1 MSSLALLI
9 DFGSTFTKLVAV
21 DLDTAQLIG
30 RSQAPSTVGTDVREG
45 LLQALERLH
54 ERNPVFDR
62 SPKDLRVLKGK
73 IVFASSSAAGGLRIA
88 VVGNVPG
95 LTVEAANQAALGAGA
110 KVVGS
115 TAFKLAEEK
124 LRELQELRPDMI
136 LLTGG
141 VDGGDAAT
149 ILHNARLLAKSL
161 LSVPIVVGGNIA
173 AAQEVAGILR
183 QRRKEGRFVDN
194 VMPRA
199 GILTV
204 ESAREEIR
212 KLFMDRITDAKGLDE
227 VKEFVPVVLPT
238 PMAVLQGIRLGADG
252 TANEKGWGDMLV
264 VDVGGATTDVHSIG
278 DGLPAGENV
287 IARGLAEAYAKRT
300 VEGDLGI
307 RFNAATILA
316 RVGMEKLADVLRRD
330 FPGECVSD
338 EGLAEYIERISNDT
352 GIVPQAR
359 WHCAADAVLARAAV
373 ELAVARHV
381 GRRERIVAREGEA
394 WVHSGKDLRD
404 THTLVGTG
412 GVFVHNP
419 FAAYILS
426 PQPPAD
432 ERVQPLRPR
441 NPNLFL
447 DSSYLMYAIG
457 LLSERYPDAALQIFK
472 RYVTRVA

>member
-1 MSSLALLI
+1 VSSLALLI

-21 DLDTAQLIG
+21 DLATARLLG

-45 LLQALERLH
+45 LLQALLALH
-54 ERNPVFDR
+54 DRHRVFDGT
-62 SPKDLRVLKGK
+62 PKNLAVLSGS

-110 KVVGS
+110 KIVGS
-115 TAFKLAEEK
+115 TAFKLVDQK
-124 LRELQELRPDMI
+124 VRELQDLRPDMI

-149 ILHNARLLAKSL
+149 ILHNARLLAGSA
-161 LSVPIVVGGNIA
+161 LSVPIVVGGNVKTA
-173 AAQEVAGILR
+173 EEVGVILK
-183 QRRKEGRFVDN
+183 QGGKEARFVDN

-199 GILTV
+199 GTLTV

-212 KLFMDRITDAKGLDE
+212 KLFMERITHAKGLDD

-238 PMAVLQGIRLGADG
+238 PMAVLEGIRLGADG
-252 TANEKGWGDMLV
+252 TASEKGWGDMLV

-278 DGLPAGENV
+278 FGIPAGEHV
-287 IARGLAEAYAKRT
+287 IARGLAESYAKRT

-316 RVGMEKLADVLRRD
+316 RMGLEKLANDLRRD
-330 FPGECVSD
+330 FPGESASD
-338 EGLAEYIERISNDT
+338 EELRDYIERISDHT
-352 GIVPQAR
+352 GTVPQAK
-359 WHCAADAVLARAAV
+359 WHSAADAVLARAAV
-373 ELAVARHV
+373 DLAVARHV
-381 GRRERIVAREGEA
+381 GRRERVVAREGET

-404 THTLVGTG
+404 TRILIGTG

-419 FAAYILS
+419 FAPYILS
-426 PQPPAD
+426 QPQPSD
-432 ERVQPLRPR
+432 DRVQVLRPR
-441 NPNLFL
+441 KPSLFF
-447 DSSYLMYAIG
+447 DSSYLLYAVG
-457 LLSERYPDAALQIFK
+457 LLSDKYPDVALQMFK
-472 RYVTRVA
+472 RYITAVV